1 MTHRSRARWISR
13 ACLVLASLLIAN
25 ASNAQQ
31 PAPLSGSVVTIDKA
45 EAGSCTVTLAIA
57 TPRAGDDVGLAVD
70 LAEFREQTLT
80 GTTTK
85 LEFNVGSPL
94 RAGATVK
101 LRLNGAEVG
110 MPLVV
115 AARQGASTDPCRQ
128 PATATPVALERSPF
142 AASAFFGE
150 VVDTFAPDTVGDY
163 KNPEAG
169 SAQKLRTI
177 FGVDFSYRLLGGESA
192 PVQLWLRGETL
203 HGVRT
208 ADIECNVPD
217 PPPVC
222 SDATPFPDR
231 AKYILEHASSIE
243 ALVAPRLEF
252 KTLQLGSDS
261 PARLYAM
268 ANIGFIALERAP
280 SVYKNYHFGLGL
292 RTIDGTFEGSYIEVG
307 MGPNE
312 LFSASTKRLKIDGLV
327 SFSLDAVPGLGEAP
341 RFFVEMFIDNNLGDG
356 ADSVQTFFGIDVDL
370 KRAFGR

>member
-1 MTHRSRARWISR
+1 MTHLTGTRRTA
-13 ACLVLASLLIAN
+13 LAGLALAGLLIVRTAG
-25 ASNAQQ
+25 AQ
-31 PAPLSGSVVTIDKA
+31 PAAAPGSVVTIDKA
-45 EAGSCTVTLAIA
+45 EAGSCSVTLAIS

-80 GTTTK
+80 GSTSR

-94 RAGATVK
+94 RAGSIVK
-101 LRLNGAEVG
+101 LRLNGTEVG

-115 AARQGASTDPCRQ
+115 AARQGGGGDPCRP
-128 PATATPVALERSPF
+128 PAAAAVALERSPF
-142 AASAFFGE
+142 EATAYLGT
-150 VVDTFAPDTVGDY
+150 VVDTFAPDIVGDY

-169 SAQKLRTI
+169 TAQKLRSI
-177 FGVDFSYRLLGGESA
+177 FGVDFAYRLLGGDNA

-208 ADIECNVPD
+208 ADIECNVPA

-222 SDATPFPDR
+222 SETTPFPDR
-231 AKYILEHASSIE
+231 AKFILEHASSIE

-268 ANIGFIALERAP
+268 ANFGFIALERAP
-280 SVYKNYHFGLGL
+280 SVYKSFHYGLGL
-292 RTIDGTFEGSYIEVG
+292 RTVDGTFEGSYLEIG
-307 MGPNE
+307 LGPNE
-312 LFSASTKRLKIDGLV
+312 LFSGSKTRLKIDGLV
-327 SFSLDAVPGLGEAP
+327 SFSLDAVPGVGEAP
-341 RFFVEMFIDNNLGDG
+341 RFFVQMFIDNNLNDG
-356 ADSVQTFFGIDVDL
+356 ADSVQTFFGIDLDL